1 MFQMYF
7 LSIILNVLAG
17 LILLSKKPVED
28 TTEAPEKKRNLIE
41 DMNKSLSEN
50 NFFQN
55 KSFALVI
62 AILALLTGII
72 KLFCVAKGGII
83 ILGDL
88 LPALAGITA
97 GFAILLNYYLSTAT
111 VATKLPAIIKTI
123 FVDNI
128 SWVGIIACAIAL
140 LHFIMPGVIF
150 F

>member
-1 MFQMYF
+1 MLQMYF

-111 VATKLPAIIKTI
+111 VATNLPAFLKTI

>member
-1 MFQMYF
+1 MLQMYF

-111 VATKLPAIIKTI
+111 VATNLPAFFKTI

>member
-1 MFQMYF
+1 MLQMYF

-17 LILLSKKPVED
+17 LILLSKKPVEV
-28 TTEAPEKKRNLIE
+28 TEDAPGKKMNLLE
-41 DMNKSLSEN
+41 DMSKTLSEN

-55 KSFALVI
+55 KTFALVI

-88 LPALAGITA
+88 LPALAGVTS

-111 VATKLPAIIKTI
+111 VGTNLPAILKTI

-128 SWVGIIACAIAL
+128 CWVGIAACVIAL

>member
-1 MFQMYF
+1 MLQMYF

-17 LILLSKKPVED
+17 LILLSKKPVEV

-111 VATKLPAIIKTI
+111 VATNLPAIIKTI

>member
-1 MFQMYF
+1 MLQMYF

-111 VATKLPAIIKTI
+111 VATNLPAFLKTI

-128 SWVGIIACAIAL
+128 SWVGIIACTIAL